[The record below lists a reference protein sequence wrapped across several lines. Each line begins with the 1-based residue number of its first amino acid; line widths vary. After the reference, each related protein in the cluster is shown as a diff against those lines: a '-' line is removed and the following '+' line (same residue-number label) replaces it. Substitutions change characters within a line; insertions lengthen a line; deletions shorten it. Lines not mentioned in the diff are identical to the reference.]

1 MNTRKLGAAI
11 VLATAA
17 MLLGS
22 PTALADTGSAD
33 PLAFLGPSGS
43 GGGINLGCI
52 LESLSGGPA
61 TADCNPV
68 QIPTP

>member
-17 MLLGS
+17 ILLGS

-33 PLAFLGPSGS
+33 FLSPSGS

-52 LESLSGGPA
+52 LQSLSGGPS
-61 TADCNPV
+61 TADCDPV